1 MGYNG
6 WMPIAC
12 VYCGESHPGPAE
24 VRACWQRTG
33 GVASGDQL
41 SLGGDLS
48 DRGAADDRPG
58 EEPAGWMEHGDR
70 DPFDDRR
77 AVPPSS
83 GAGATPTAT
92 RARPRRRSV
101 TDGRSARELAGP
113 DALGR
118 GLLVAGGCTDVPS
131 PWHDAERVVIDAAA
145 AADPAGAVARLRACW
160 RERRRFV
167 VEVAVDGFDAFDA
180 VVETRELHRLGP
192 RFTLLTEEL
201 HHLATANSVDAR
213 SAAAVWPLLG
223 PALDAGAAAP
233 AARDTGGAEVRDDV
247 AASGDVVAPDGT
259 ARWLD
264 GGEVRF
270 WPPVAGAPV
279 VHRIALE
286 HGSLRPFGTNDA
298 PPAELAADQLA
309 AVTHDGGAAR
319 IIAPAG
325 SGKTRVLAERAR
337 HLLRGWNLPAGAV
350 TLVAFNKRAQVELRE
365 RTADLPGLQVRTL
378 NAIALAIVNGSAPF
392 ASRPRQLRTVSEG
405 DVRRLL
411 GRLVRTPRKR
421 NTDPLAVW
429 VEALG
434 ITRLGLRDPFDVE
447 AAYDGDVA
455 GFAATFPQY
464 RQALARE
471 GAVDFDEQIQLAIEL
486 LLADPGARAA
496 ARRACGVMLVD
507 EFQDLAPAHLL
518 LVRLLAGPDG
528 AVFGVGDDD
537 QTIYGYNGA
546 DPAWLID
553 FGELFPGAG
562 MHPLEVNYRCPGGVV
577 EVADRLLRHNRRRV
591 PKTIRSAKP
600 GEVGWSVSAAMD
612 GNTLPVTVGVVLE
625 AIASGREPAD
635 VAVLTRVNALL
646 APVQVSLRMEGVPV
660 NGGVGEHFADQT
672 SIRAALAWLR
682 LARPDGE
689 WAGTDLG
696 EALRRPSRPLHPRIA
711 DWVSEQR
718 SVADLLRLAS
728 RLTNDRDADRVE
740 GFAADI
746 GRLQALVAKGGSTAD
761 FFATLRDSIG
771 LESAVANLDAGR
783 RGMNRAAQND
793 DLTALGQIAAL
804 HPATATFEP
813 WLRRWLREPSDGHG
827 VVLATVHRVKG
838 LEWPQVVVHHAD
850 GDQFPHRLADDGE
863 EERRL
868 FHVAL
873 TRAIGQ
879 VTVVVGKHPSPFV
892 AELITEPPER
902 EMAPATLDPLERLRA
917 GTRPGSPAA
926 GTAKREAS
934 SAPQLDAT
942 ATALF
947 ERLRAL
953 RRELAKGKPAY
964 TVFDDKTLRAIA
976 AAAPGSLRELAAIR
990 GVGPAK
996 LDLYGGAVLAVVE
1009 DAAPG

>member
-1 MGYNG
+1 
-6 WMPIAC
+6 
-12 VYCGESHPGPAE
+12 
-24 VRACWQRTG
+24 
-33 GVASGDQL
+33 VAD
-41 SLGGDLS
+41 
-48 DRGAADDRPG
+48 
-58 EEPAGWMEHGDR
+58 
-70 DPFDDRR
+70 
-77 AVPPSS
+77 
-83 GAGATPTAT
+83 PTA
-92 RARPRRRSV
+92 
-101 TDGRSARELAGP
+101 
-113 DALGR
+113 
-118 GLLVAGGCTDVPS
+118 
-131 PWHDAERVVIDAAA
+131 
-145 AADPAGAVARLRACW
+145 AVERLRACW
-160 RERRRFV
+160 RARHRFV
-167 VEVAVDGFDAFDA
+167 VEVSTDRFDELVDA
-180 VVETRELHRLGP
+180 VERRALHRLGP
-192 RFTLLTEEL
+192 RFTLAGEEL

-213 SAAAVWPLLG
+213 GAQAIWPLVG
-223 PALDAGAAAP
+223 AAIDAGASP
-233 AARDTGGAEVRDDV
+233 GA
-247 AASGDVVAPDGT
+247 DGT
-259 ARWLD
+259 ADAVGAGATPLWLD
-264 GGEVRF
+264 GGPIEFRG
-270 WPPVAGAPV
+270 PLHGAAV

-286 HGSLRPFGTNDA
+286 HGSLLPFGTNDA

-337 HLLRGWNLPAGAV
+337 HLLRNWQLPAGAV

-392 ASRPRQLRTVSEG
+392 AAQPRQLRTVSEG

-434 ITRLGLRDPFDVE
+434 IARLGLRDPDDVE

-455 GFAATFPQY
+455 GFAAAFPQY
-464 RQALARE
+464 REALARE
-471 GAVDFDEQIQLAIEL
+471 GALDFDEQIQLAIEL
-486 LLADPGARAA
+486 LLADPSARAA
-496 ARRACGVMLVD
+496 ARRACGVLLVD

-553 FGELFPGAG
+553 FADLFPGAG

-577 EVADRLLRHNRRRV
+577 EIADRLLRHNRRRV

-600 GEVGWSVSAAMD
+600 HEVGWSVSAATGGD
-612 GNTLPVTVGVVLE
+612 TLAVTVGLVRE
-625 AIASGREPAD
+625 ALAAGRRPDEI
-635 VAVLTRVNALL
+635 AVLTRVNALL
-646 APVQVSLRMEGVPV
+646 APVQVSLRVEGVPV

-682 LARPDGE
+682 LCLPDAE
-689 WAGTDLG
+689 WATNDLT
-696 EALRRPSRPLHPRIA
+696 EALRRPSRPLHPRIG
-711 DWVSEQR
+711 DWVGEQR
-718 SVADLLRLAS
+718 SVADLLRLAA
-728 RLTNDRDADRVE
+728 RLTNERDAERVE
-740 GFAADI
+740 AFAADI
-746 GRLQALVAKGGSTAD
+746 ARLQALVAAGRSTAE

-793 DLTALGQIAAL
+793 DLTALGQIASL
-804 HPATATFEP
+804 HPDARSFER
-813 WLRRWLREPSDGHG
+813 WLRKWLREPSDGDG

-838 LEWPQVVVHHAD
+838 LEWPEVIVHHAD

-873 TRAIGQ
+873 TRAIEQ
-879 VTVVVGKHPSPFV
+879 VTVVIGEHPSPFV

-902 EMAPATLDPLERLRA
+902 PMAPATIDPLDRLRGA
-917 GTRPGSPAA
+917 SRQAPAP
-926 GTAKREAS
+926 AKRDA
-934 SAPQLDAT
+934 APAQELDAA

-976 AAAPGSLRELAAIR
+976 AAAPVSLRELAAIR

-996 LDLYGGAVLAVVE
+996 LDLYGGAILAVVE
-1009 DAAPG
+1009 DAAAG

>member
-1 MGYNG
+1 
-6 WMPIAC
+6 MPIAC
-12 VYCGESHPGPAE
+12 VYCGASHPNPAD
-24 VRACWQRTG
+24 VRACWQRNAGAT
-33 GVASGDQL
+33 ADGDQL
-41 SLGGDLS
+41 TLVDDGGDQPWSDPRPADWDDTPSS
-48 DRGAADDRPG
+48 DRPPVDERPTRSTQSSSR
-58 EEPAGWMEHGDR
+58 PATTTR
-70 DPFDDRR
+70 LVAQAPVRR
-77 AVPPSS
+77 AP
-83 GAGATPTAT
+83 A
-92 RARPRRRSV
+92 RSV
-101 TDGRSARELAGP
+101 ADGRSAAQLAGP
-113 DALGR
+113 DLLGR
-118 GLLVAGGCTDVPS
+118 GLLLAPGGDVPE
-131 PWHDAERVVIDAAA
+131 PWTDAEHIVIDDAAV
-145 AADPAGAVARLRACW
+145 ADPTGAIERLRACW
-160 RERRRFV
+160 RARRRFV
-167 VEVAVDGFDAFDA
+167 VEVAADGFAELADVTERRA
-180 VVETRELHRLGP
+180 LHRLGP
-192 RFTLLTEEL
+192 RFTLAGEEL
-201 HHLATANSVDAR
+201 HHLATANSVDGR
-213 SAAAVWPLLG
+213 GTPAVWPLLAA
-223 PALDAGAAAP
+223 ALDAGA
-233 AARDTGGAEVRDDV
+233 V
-247 AASGDVVAPDGT
+247 AAPDG
-259 ARWLD
+259 AADVISPGEDPLWLD
-264 GGEVRF
+264 GGSIEFRV
-270 WPPVAGAPV
+270 PIDGVAV

-286 HGSLRPFGTNDA
+286 HGSLRPYGTNESTAAD
-298 PPAELAADQLA
+298 LAADQLA
-309 AVTHDGGAAR
+309 AVTHGGGAAR

-337 HLLRGWNLPAGAV
+337 HLLRNWQLPPGAV

-392 ASRPRQLRTVSEG
+392 APQPRQLRTVSEG

-434 ITRLGLRDPFDVE
+434 IARLGMRDPDDVE

-464 RQALARE
+464 RQALASE
-471 GAVDFDEQIQLAIEL
+471 GALDFDEQIQLAIEL
-486 LLADPGARAA
+486 LLADPTARAA
-496 ARRACGVMLVD
+496 GRRACGVLLVD

-553 FGELFPGAG
+553 FADLFPGAG

-577 EVADRLLRHNRRRV
+577 EIADRLLRHNRRRV

-600 GEVGWSVSAAMD
+600 DEVGWSVSAAMD
-612 GNTLPVTVGVVLE
+612 GNTLPVTVGVVRE
-625 AIASGREPAD
+625 ALAAGRRPEEI
-635 VAVLTRVNALL
+635 AVLTRVNALL
-646 APVQVSLRMEGVPV
+646 APVQVSLRVEGIPV

-672 SIRAALAWLR
+672 SIRAALSWLR
-682 LARPDGE
+682 LSLPDAD
-689 WAGTDLG
+689 WTTNDLT

-711 DWVSEQR
+711 DWVGEQR
-718 SVADLLRLAS
+718 SVADLLRLAA
-728 RLTNDRDADRVE
+728 RLTNERDAERVE
-740 GFAADI
+740 AFAADI
-746 GRLQALVAKGGSTAD
+746 GRLQALVAAGRSTGE

-804 HPATATFEP
+804 HPDARTFE
-813 WLRRWLREPSDGHG
+813 RWLRKWLAEPSDGNG

-838 LEWPQVVVHHAD
+838 LEWPAVIVHHAD

-873 TRAIGQ
+873 TRAIEQ
-879 VTVVVGKHPSPFV
+879 VTVVIGEHPSPFV

-902 EMAPATLDPLERLRA
+902 PMAPATLDPLDRLRGGSRQSAAPSAKRDGPPVQELDPA
-917 GTRPGSPAA
+917 GT
-926 GTAKREAS
+926 E
-934 SAPQLDAT
+934 
-942 ATALF
+942 LF
-947 ERLRAL
+947 ERLRAM

-976 AAAPGSLRELAAIR
+976 AAAPTTLRDLAAIR

-996 LDLYGGAVLAVVE
+996 LDLYGGAVLAIVE
-1009 DAAPG
+1009 DAAAG

>member
-1 MGYNG
+1 
-6 WMPIAC
+6 MPIAC
-12 VYCGESHPGPAE
+12 VYCGASHPNPAD
-24 VRACWQRTG
+24 VRACWQRNAGAT
-33 GVASGDQL
+33 VEGDQL
-41 SLGGDLS
+41 TLDGGGGDAPWSDPRPADWDDAPPVEEHPASSSTHSLS
-48 DRGAADDRPG
+48 RPAATQRRAPGAA
-58 EEPAGWMEHGDR
+58 A
-70 DPFDDRR
+70 RR
-77 AVPPSS
+77 ASPAAP
-83 GAGATPTAT
+83 
-92 RARPRRRSV
+92 
-101 TDGRSARELAGP
+101 DGRSAAQLAGP

-118 GLLVAGGCTDVPS
+118 GLLITSDGDVAA
-131 PWHDAERVVIDAAA
+131 PWSDAQRIMIDKAAV
-145 AADPAGAVARLRACW
+145 ADPTGAIEHLRACW
-160 RERRRFV
+160 RARRRFV
-167 VEVAVDGFDAFDA
+167 VEVAADDFDDLAGVTERRA
-180 VVETRELHRLGP
+180 LHRLGP
-192 RFTLLTEEL
+192 RFSLAGEEL

-213 SAAAVWPLLG
+213 GPQPVWPLVAA
-223 PALDAGAAAP
+223 ALDAGAAAAP
-233 AARDTGGAEVRDDV
+233 EGSADVIAPGGE
-247 AASGDVVAPDGT
+247 PL
-259 ARWLD
+259 WLD
-264 GGEVRF
+264 GGPLEFRG
-270 WPPVAGAPV
+270 PIDGVAV
-279 VHRIALE
+279 VHRVALE
-286 HGSLRPFGTNDA
+286 HGSLLPYGTNDA
-298 PPAELAADQLA
+298 PAAAELAADQLA
-309 AVTHDGGAAR
+309 AVIHEGGAAR

-337 HLLRGWNLPAGAV
+337 HLLRNWQLPAGAV

-378 NAIALAIVNGSAPF
+378 NAIALAIVNGSPPF
-392 ASRPRQLRTVSEG
+392 APQARQLRTVSEG

-434 ITRLGLRDPFDVE
+434 IARLGLRDPDDVE

-471 GAVDFDEQIQLAIEL
+471 GALDFDEQIQLAIEL
-486 LLADPGARAA
+486 LLADPDVRAA
-496 ARRACGVMLVD
+496 ARRACGVLLVD

-553 FGELFPGAG
+553 FADLFPGAG

-577 EVADRLLRHNRRRV
+577 EIADRLLRHNRRRV

-600 GEVGWSVSAAMD
+600 HEVGWSVSAATD
-612 GNTLPVTVGVVLE
+612 GDTLAVTVGVVRE
-625 AIASGREPAD
+625 AIDAGRAPDEI
-635 VAVLTRVNALL
+635 AVLTRVNALL
-646 APVQVSLRMEGVPV
+646 APVQVSLRVQGIPV

-682 LARPDGE
+682 LALPDSE
-689 WAGTDLG
+689 WTTNDLT
-696 EALRRPSRPLHPRIA
+696 EALRRPSRPLHPRIG
-711 DWVSEQR
+711 DWVGEQR
-718 SVADLLRLAS
+718 SIADLLRLSA
-728 RLTNDRDADRVE
+728 RLTNERDAERVE
-740 GFAADI
+740 AFAADI
-746 GRLQALVAKGGSTAD
+746 GRLQALVAAGRSTAE

-804 HPATATFEP
+804 HPEARTFEG
-813 WLRRWLREPSDGHG
+813 WLRKWLREPSDGNG

-838 LEWPQVVVHHAD
+838 LEWPAVVVHHAD

-873 TRAIGQ
+873 TRAIEH
-879 VTVVVGKHPSPFV
+879 VTVVIGEHPSPFV
-892 AELITEPPER
+892 AELITEPPVQP
-902 EMAPATLDPLERLRA
+902 MAPATLDQLDRLRGA
-917 GTRPGSPAA
+917 SRQATTP
-926 GTAKREAS
+926 AKRDSPPAQE
-934 SAPQLDAT
+934 LDAT
-942 ATALF
+942 GTALF

-976 AAAPGSLRELAAIR
+976 AAAPSSLRELAAIR

-996 LDLYGGAVLAVVE
+996 LDLYGAAVLAVVE
-1009 DAAPG
+1009 DAAAG